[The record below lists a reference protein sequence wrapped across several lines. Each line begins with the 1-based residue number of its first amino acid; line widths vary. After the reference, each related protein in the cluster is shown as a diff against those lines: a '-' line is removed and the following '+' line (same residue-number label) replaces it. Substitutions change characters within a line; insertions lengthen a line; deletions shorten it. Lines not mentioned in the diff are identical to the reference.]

1 MLWSVAANWPGGAV
15 PKADEDVTIDNG
27 MNMVF
32 DLEGETPIYRL
43 VRVNGQLTF
52 KNDLKNTTFN
62 AKHIFI
68 RAGELHIGNKTHPF
82 LGNCMIK
89 LHGEKDAKHIV
100 YDNAIE
106 AGNKL
111 IANLNVMRIYGK
123 QRSHHFSRLHRE
135 AKKGDDIIHI
145 QKGMDIVAGDR
156 LALLPT
162 SFDNMASD
170 DVFVK
175 SYDTLTGETHLMS
188 KLDWYHW
195 GALESR
201 ASEYNGADMR
211 GEVLLLT
218 RNIRIAGEDI
228 ESWGGQIVTSDTVE
242 INSLGEMAVRSGSTV
257 MENVEVYNCSQ
268 IDTQKAAIRWEG
280 ATQKYSEVTNCTF
293 HNGYSWGVYIKSSTN
308 ILFRDNIVF
317 NFRPVGINLSNT
329 KNVTID
335 HNVIGH
341 IQQRTTLE
349 TDTPLEDK
357 EACLVTC
364 TYFGKE

>member
-1 MLWSVAANWPGGAV
+1 
-15 PKADEDVTIDNG
+15 
-27 MNMVF
+27 
-32 DLEGETPIYRL
+32 
-43 VRVNGQLTF
+43 
-52 KNDLKNTTFN
+52 
-62 AKHIFI
+62 
-68 RAGELHIGNKTHPF
+68 
-82 LGNCMIK
+82 
-89 LHGEKDAKHIV
+89 
-100 YDNAIE
+100 
-106 AGNKL
+106 
-111 IANLNVMRIYGK
+111 
-123 QRSHHFSRLHRE
+123 
-135 AKKGDDIIHI
+135 
-145 QKGMDIVAGDR
+145 MDIVAGDR

-341 IQQRTTLE
+341 IQ
-349 TDTPLEDK
+349 
-357 EACLVTC
+357 
-364 TYFGKE
+364 